1 MSENRGWVARLL
13 RTNPAVLVAAV
24 TALVEAAVLLGL
36 LQPDAAHTW
45 AAIVAGPL
53 ATIAAGFGIR
63 QLVYSPAS
71 ADQLRAGSG
80 QVP

>member
-24 TALVEAAVLLGL
+24 TALVEAAVLVGL
-36 LQPDAAHTW
+36 LGPDALERWQAV
-45 AAIVAGPL
+45 VAGPL
-53 ATIAAGFGIR
+53 ATLAAGFGIR

-71 ADQLRAGSG
+71 ADRLRAGSG